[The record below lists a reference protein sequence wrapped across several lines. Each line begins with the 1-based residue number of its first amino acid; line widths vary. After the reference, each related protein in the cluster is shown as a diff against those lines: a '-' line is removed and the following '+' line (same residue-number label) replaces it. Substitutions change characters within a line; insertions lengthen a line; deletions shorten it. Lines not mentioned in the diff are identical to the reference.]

1 MLLADV
7 QEPMTVLRD
16 RPENHLPL
24 NKETHV
30 IMSYV
35 IDQVSTS
42 LPRHPSTREQG
53 RSNHSHD
60 GDASGPAKGLREG
73 LKAPQHH
80 IEQQGMQS

>member
-24 NKETHV
+24 NKEINV

-42 LPRHPSTREQG
+42 LPRQKSHHYRTRSVE
-53 RSNHSHD
+53 
-60 GDASGPAKGLREG
+60 L
-73 LKAPQHH
+73 LT
-80 IEQQGMQS
+80 